1 MMRIKSILPI
11 FFFFFIGLN
20 SLSFASHILGGE
32 IYYDS
37 LGNNQYKITIELY
50 RDCNSGTTYDNPLYY
65 TVFLGDGS
73 YYGEFDVAL
82 FSNQL
87 LPVVYDD
94 PCVTAPNNI
103 CVEKGLYIDT
113 ITLPFNPSGYHIS
126 YQRCCW
132 ANNVDNIIN
141 PGDNGITLTT
151 FVPGSDLTNIYNQ
164 GARFIN
170 YPPLVLCSQNTLN
183 FDHSAYDPD
192 GDSLVY
198 ELVSPLEGGSLANV
212 IPNPESPP
220 PYADVQWNPN
230 FSGLVPFGLGSTITI
245 NSQTGQMAFTPNQ
258 IGNFVA
264 GVMVKEYR
272 NGILINSKI
281 RTFAFRV
288 VACQIEVPITVNI
301 TGPPQLVEDCGFAGF
316 IISRTDTTQNLV
328 IQILLSGNSTNGVD
342 YPFITDSLVIPTGV
356 FADTIGIEA
365 LLDTLVE
372 TTETVSLSVIV
383 PNPCDGTFDTLS
395 ISLNLVDYQPLTLS
409 ALDSINICALTGEN
423 ATLLCEVAQ
432 GLPPYV
438 FNWEPGNFPNADS
451 ITVYGNILLPNLNL
465 YSIEV
470 TDACGKAI
478 LYDSIRV
485 YNQCP
490 LSTPNVVTFNGDDN
504 NDYFLINNLED
515 YDAVHLTVLN
525 RWGNVIYDNVKYLN
539 DWSGKDMSGKDIED
553 GVYFY
558 TVVAQSEKFIY
569 DDTKKSQFLLS
580 GFFHVFH

>member
-1 MMRIKSILPI
+1 MPI
-11 FFFFFIGLN
+11 FFFFFIGFN

-37 LGNNQYKITIELY
+37 LGNNQYKITIEIY
-50 RDCNSGTTYDNPLYY
+50 RDCNGFTAYDNPLIY
-65 TVFLGDGS
+65 TVFYGDGS
-73 YYGEFDVAL
+73 YFGEFNVAL
-82 FSNQL
+82 YSTQL

-113 ITLPFNPSGYHIS
+113 ITLPFNPTGYHIS

-151 FVPGSDLTNIYNQ
+151 FIPGSDLTNIYNQ
-164 GARFIN
+164 GARFNN

-198 ELVSPLEGGSLANV
+198 ELASPLEGGGLANV
-212 IPNPESPP
+212 TPNPESPP
-220 PYADVQWNPN
+220 PYSDVQWNPN
-230 FSGLVPFGLGSTITI
+230 FSGLIPFGLGSIITI
-245 NSQTGQMAFTPNQ
+245 NSQNGQMAFTPNQ

-281 RTFAFRV
+281 RTFSFRV
-288 VACQIEVPITVNI
+288 VACQIEVPIAVDI

-316 IISRTDTTQNLV
+316 IISRTDTTENLV

-342 YPFITDSLVIPTGV
+342 YPFIADSLVIPAGV

-409 ALDSINICALTGEN
+409 ALDSINICALTSEN

-451 ITVYGNILLPNLNL
+451 ITVYGNTLLPNLNL

-470 TDACGKAI
+470 IDVCGKAI
-478 LYDSIRV
+478 LYDSIKL

-490 LSTPNVVTFNGDDN
+490 LSTPNVVTFNDDDN

-525 RWGNVIYDNVKYLN
+525 RWGNVIYDNEKYLN
-539 DWSGKDMSGKDIED
+539 DWNGKDMSGKDIED

-569 DDTKKSQFLLS
+569 DDTKKSQFMLS

>member
-11 FFFFFIGLN
+11 FFFFFIGFN

-73 YYGEFDVAL
+73 YFGEFDVAL

-164 GARFIN
+164 GARFNN

-220 PYADVQWNPN
+220 PYSDVQWNPN

-342 YPFITDSLVIPTGV
+342 YPFITDSLVIPSGV

-451 ITVYGNILLPNLNL
+451 VTVYGNTLLPNLNL

-478 LYDSIRV
+478 LYDSIRL

-525 RWGNVIYDNVKYLN
+525 RWGNVIYDNEKYLN
-539 DWSGKDMSGKDIED
+539 DWNGKDMSGKDIED

>member
-1 MMRIKSILPI
+1 MIKRFSLI
-11 FFFFFIGLN
+11 FFVLLTLFLSN
-20 SLSFASHILGGE
+20 QSFASHILGGE

-37 LGNNQYKITIELY
+37 LGNNQYKITIEIY
-50 RDCNSGTTYDNPLYY
+50 RDCNSGTSYDNPLYY

-73 YYGEFDVAL
+73 YFGEFDVAL

-94 PCVTAPNNI
+94 PCVTVPNNI
-103 CVEKGLYIDT
+103 CVEKGVYIDT
-113 ITLPFNPSGYHIS
+113 ITLPFNPSGYHVS

-151 FVPGSDLTNIYNQ
+151 FIPGSDLTNIYNQ

-198 ELVSPLEGGSLANV
+198 ELASPLEGGSLANV

-230 FSGLVPFGLGSTITI
+230 FSGLVPFGFGSTVTI
-245 NSQTGQMAFTPNQ
+245 NTQTGQMAFTPNQ

-288 VACQIEVPITVNI
+288 VACQIDVPITVDI

-316 IISRTDTTQNLV
+316 IISRTDTTENLV

-342 YPFITDSLVIPTGV
+342 YPFITDSLVIPAGV

-372 TTETVSLSVIV
+372 TTETVYLSVIV

-395 ISLNLVDYQPLTLS
+395 ISLNLIDYQPLSLS

-423 ATLLCEVAQ
+423 AALLCEVTQ
-432 GLPPYV
+432 GLPPYS
-438 FNWEPGNFPNADS
+438 FDWEPGVFPNSDS
-451 ITVYGNILLPNLNL
+451 ILVYGNTLQPNLNL

-478 LYDSIRV
+478 LYDSIKL

-490 LSTPNVVTFNGDDN
+490 LSAPNVVTFNDDDA

-525 RWGNVIYDNVKYLN
+525 RWGNVIYDNEKYLN
-539 DWSGKDMSGKDIED
+539 DWNGKDVSGKDIED